1 MLWVKAN
8 NGGIGGN
15 GGFGGIGANQLAT
28 FRVGISMDMG
38 MGAGGRHALHWVLA
52 IRHYGVRIGIGH
64 WAFLVSAM
72 PRWPNS
78 AGMTGLGL
86 VLRRL

>member
-15 GGFGGIGANQLAT
+15 GGFGGIGANRLAT

-38 MGAGGRHALHWVLA
+38 MGAGGRHAL
-52 IRHYGVRIGIGH
+52 GVGY
-64 WAFLVSAM
+64 
-72 PRWPNS
+72 
-78 AGMTGLGL
+78 
-86 VLRRL
+86 